1 MKKIMFSEVWKPIR
15 LNGCDLDISNFGKI
29 RFSKNKNPKAF
40 HLNRYGYPT
49 IHIRQN
55 GKVYAYRIHRL
66 VAMLFVNNPNPQKY
80 DCINHKDENPQN
92 NMADNLE
99 WCDRK
104 YNNNYGGHNK
114 RSAKT
119 RSKSII
125 QYDLQGNIVRK
136 WESATVAARELGYS
150 QSCIN
155 WCCLRKP
162 KYNSYKGYIWRYAG
176 DNDISYKNW
185 KQIIKMDANG
195 NILKEYFNITEAS
208 KENGILQTSIAN
220 CIHGRSKSAGGFI
233 WKLK

>member
-1 MKKIMFSEVWKPIR
+1 MKKILFNEVWKPIC
-15 LNGCDLDISNFGKI
+15 LNECHLEVSNYGNV
-29 RFSKNKNPKAF
+29 RFFKNKKPKAIY
-40 HLNRYGYPT
+40 LNKYGYPS
-49 IHIRQN
+49 INISHN
-55 GKVYAYRIHRL
+55 GKVKGYRVHRL
-66 VAMLFVNNPNPQKY
+66 VAKLFIENPNPNIY
-80 DCINHKDENPQN
+80 DCVNHKDENPKN
-92 NMADNLE
+92 NMVDNLE

-136 WESATVAARELGYS
+136 WDSATVAARELGYS
-150 QSCIN
+150 QSGIN

-162 KYNSYKGYIWRYAG
+162 KHNSYKGYIWRYIG
-176 DNDISYKNW
+176 DNDTSYKNG
-185 KQIIKMDANG
+185 KRIIKMDANG

-208 KENGILQTSIAN
+208 KENAILQTSISN